1 MIEWIAML
9 YLTAVAVMRSGVVV
23 FLGFL
28 VYLAL
33 SGDYWTRNSNFPI
46 CLAQKKRKPF
56 WTPFFVTHIL

>member
-9 YLTAVAVMRSGVVV
+9 YLTVVAVMASGVVV

-33 SGDYWTRNSNFPI
+33 RGD
-46 CLAQKKRKPF
+46 
-56 WTPFFVTHIL
+56 